1 MLHLF
6 SDEWFDNVFFESV
19 FLWTAAHVAVDKMYR
34 NNNLRKKSL
43 HIVRLPC
50 LMISVRKGKLAKVVD
65 GLLSIP
71 FDEKVWPQTNL
82 EKIILV
88 IVFHFVHLRPWK
100 LQGTHLVVECKQD
113 IQEVWDK

>member
-1 MLHLF
+1 MLYLF
-6 SDEWFDNVFFESV
+6 SDKWLDNIFFERI
-19 FLWTAAHVAVDKMYR
+19 FLWTAAHIAVEQMYR

-50 LMISVRKGKLAKVVD
+50 LIISVRKRKLAKVVD
-65 GLLSIP
+65 VLLSIP
-71 FDEKVWPQTNL
+71 FDEKVWAQTNH

-100 LQGTHLVVECKQD
+100 LQGTQLVVEYKQD
-113 IQEVWDK
+113 IQ